1 MSGDAKDVRIIQ
13 RANREKRNSQLNPNA
28 KEFVMNEEVPTNN
41 ICFGIYLNEYEMQSQ
56 IQLGT
61 YLLHAQSACYI
72 YRCRLKAIAMKT
84 DLKYILY

>member
-56 IQLGT
+56 IQF
-61 YLLHAQSACYI
+61 
-72 YRCRLKAIAMKT
+72 
-84 DLKYILY
+84 